1 MRPLAT
7 RRITAL
13 AISAAIT
20 LGAAG
25 PAVAGEHH
33 PSSAA
38 DRAAHAPLP
47 EAAALL
53 TQAEALGD
61 LGSVTTPVTELVT
74 AALKAD
80 AGQLPAADA
89 DVLKTKIAA
98 AVEQAKE
105 TAPAPLPDLP
115 APDLPAPDLPAPDL
129 PAPDLPAPDL
139 PAPDLPAP
147 DLPAPDLPAPDL
159 PAPDLPAPDLPAPDL
174 PAPDLPAPDLPA
186 PDLPAPD
193 LPAPDLPVKPPVS
206 LPVAAGAKAAAA
218 APADVVD
225 DALAT
230 VEKAVAGLLAAVTSG
245 DAAGVVPQVTATLT
259 SLVNLA
265 VATVLGSGLPAPDL
279 AGLPALPA
287 LPVAVPELPVDP
299 PELPVDPPEL
309 PVDAPVKPPVD
320 LPDLPVKPP
329 LPVR

>member
-7 RRITAL
+7 RRFTAL

-25 PAVAGEHH
+25 PAAAGEHH

-38 DRAAHAPLP
+38 DRAAHAPLS

-89 DVLKTKIAA
+89 DALKAKIAT
-98 AVEQAKE
+98 AVDQAKG
-105 TAPAPLPDLP
+105 TAPAPLPETP
-115 APDLPAPDLPAPDL
+115 APET
-129 PAPDLPAPDL
+129 
-139 PAPDLPAP
+139 
-147 DLPAPDLPAPDL
+147 PAPDL

-193 LPAPDLPVKPPVS
+193 LPAPDLPVKPPVG

-218 APADVVD
+218 PADIVD

-245 DAAGVVPQVTATLT
+245 DAGGVVPQVTATLT

-279 AGLPALPA
+279 AGLPTLPA
-287 LPVAVPELPVDP
+287 LPVTVPELPVDP

-320 LPDLPVKPP
+320 VPDLPVKPP

>member
-7 RRITAL
+7 RRFTAL

-25 PAVAGEHH
+25 PAAAGEHH

-53 TQAEALGD
+53 PQAEALGD
-61 LGSVTTPVTELVT
+61 LGAVTAPVAELVT

-89 DVLKTKIAA
+89 DALKKKIAA
-98 AVEQAKE
+98 AVEQAKDA
-105 TAPAPLPDLP
+105 APAPLPETPAPDVP

-139 PAPDLPAP
+139 PAPDLPT
-147 DLPAPDLPAPDL
+147 
-159 PAPDLPAPDLPAPDL
+159 
-174 PAPDLPAPDLPA
+174 
-186 PDLPAPD
+186 
-193 LPAPDLPVKPPVS
+193 PDLPVTPPAVETPVGLPAKPPVT
-206 LPVAAGAKAAAA
+206 LPVAAGAKAAAGSA

-230 VEKAVAGLLAAVTSG
+230 VEKAVADLLAAVTSG

-265 VATVLGSGLPAPDL
+265 VATVLGSGLPAPNL

-287 LPVAVPELPVDP
+287 LPVTAPELPVDP

-309 PVDAPVKPPVD
+309 PVKPPVGV
-320 LPDLPVKPP
+320 PDVPVKPP

>member
-25 PAVAGEHH
+25 PAAAGEHH

-53 TQAEALGD
+53 TQAEALGE

-89 DVLKTKIAA
+89 DALKAKIAA
-98 AVEQAKE
+98 AVDQAKE
-105 TAPAPLPDLP
+105 TAPAPLPESPAPEAPAPEVPAPEVPAPEVPAPEVPAPELPAPELP
-115 APDLPAPDLPAPDL
+115 APDLPAPDLPAPEVPAPEL
-129 PAPDLPAPDL
+129 PAPDLPAPEL
-139 PAPDLPAP
+139 PAPAVPAPALPAP
-147 DLPAPDLPAPDL
+147 A
-159 PAPDLPAPDLPAPDL
+159 
-174 PAPDLPAPDLPA
+174 
-186 PDLPAPD
+186 
-193 LPAPDLPVKPPVS
+193 LPVKPPVS
-206 LPVAAGAKAAAA
+206 LPVAAGAKSA
-218 APADVVD
+218 APADIVD

-230 VEKAVAGLLAAVTSG
+230 VEKAVADLLAAVTSG
-245 DAAGVVPQVTATLT
+245 AAAGVVPQVTATLT

-279 AGLPALPA
+279 AGLPTLPA
-287 LPVAVPELPVDP
+287 LPVTAPELPVDP
-299 PELPVDPPEL
+299 PALPVDPPAL
-309 PVDAPVKPPVD
+309 PVEAPVTPPVAV
-320 LPDLPVKPP
+320 PDLPVKPP

>member
-38 DRAAHAPLP
+38 DRAARAPLP

-53 TQAEALGD
+53 TQAEALGE

-89 DVLKTKIAA
+89 DALKAKIAA
-98 AVEQAKE
+98 AVDEAKD
-105 TAPAPLPDLP
+105 TAPLPETP
-115 APDLPAPDLPAPDL
+115 APDV
-129 PAPDLPAPDL
+129 
-139 PAPDLPAP
+139 
-147 DLPAPDLPAPDL
+147 
-159 PAPDLPAPDLPAPDL
+159 PAPDLPAPDL

-206 LPVAAGAKAAAA
+206 LPVAAGAKAAPGNA

-230 VEKAVAGLLAAVTSG
+230 VEKAVAALLAAVTSG
-245 DAAGVVPQVTATLT
+245 DAGGVVPQVTATLT

-287 LPVAVPELPVDP
+287 LPVAVPELPADP

-309 PVDAPVKPPVD
+309 PVDTPVKPPVD
-320 LPDLPVKPP
+320 VPDLPVKPP